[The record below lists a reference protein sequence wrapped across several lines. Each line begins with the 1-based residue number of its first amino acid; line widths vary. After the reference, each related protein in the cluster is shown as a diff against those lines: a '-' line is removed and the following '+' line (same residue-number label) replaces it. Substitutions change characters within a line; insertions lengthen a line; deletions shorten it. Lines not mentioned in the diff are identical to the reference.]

1 MEDAGICPISLECGL
16 VHPRRSVEISR
27 LQDADWHGKP
37 SADSALG
44 LKTSSSNTPGGTSKG
59 SAPAGIATQQQLDAV
74 HARMNVQGRSFAG
87 SMSSETPAELL
98 LPDGRLNMDAMMEH
112 SGHGKSSQPG
122 LGLGKIGSFRLSR
135 TPSSKAGLAGAAPEA
150 GRGPASARSA
160 SSCKPASSGG
170 ELPTPQ
176 LPEQLMQL
184 TLACQMRDARL
195 LQQLLAAG
203 VRVGAALDVD
213 GNTALHLV
221 LLPVCNPAAVA
232 TMHDSVRSHDGVTQH
247 HTQMQQQQQ
256 QRQVSSGGA
265 FSWLTGC
272 FTGSSSSGSSSSAA
286 RSTSFTEAPPLLSP
300 LSPAAAASAQ
310 LTMVAALLAAGA
322 DTNARNRE
330 RLTPVMLA
338 ARQLAA
344 AASSSQVTA
353 AYKVLELLCKGGQ
366 LGKADLNLKDA
377 AGRTALAHAL
387 LPAPSAVCMDRS
399 TVSRAAAAAA
409 GGSVRSEP
417 AGAASAYQSA
427 GYGASV
433 HTTADASV
441 SAKSAVVLGSAAAAA
456 PHAAAAAAV
465 AAARV
470 RAVQLLVHHRADVNA
485 ADTDGMTPLM
495 HAAAQPNV
503 TKELLLK
510 LLELGANSRLLDN
523 KRRSALTH
531 AMIAQQLRLM
541 PALGPAG
548 DKYRQQQRRSSC
560 SCSQGSASVSAA
572 GCTAVPG
579 YYYAAVGSKCG
590 SPASASSNAAPECAA
605 CAHINTSDAVINNST
620 SSPSQQQQVDADR
633 HSSSLQ
639 AGVGR
644 GEADN
649 VNSSSAASS
658 SSSSQDGGSKPALLS
673 SFSSNPLPL
682 PNHSRC
688 VYNIS
693 LAMHLQLPCVL
704 PCMQR

>member
-1 MEDAGICPISLECGL
+1 L
-16 VHPRRSVEISR
+16 V
-27 LQDADWHGKP
+27 
-37 SADSALG
+37 
-44 LKTSSSNTPGGTSKG
+44 
-59 SAPAGIATQQQLDAV
+59 AGIATQQQLDAV
-74 HARMNVQGRSFAG
+74 PAAMKLQGRSPARPMG
-87 SMSSETPAELL
+87 SDTPAELL
-98 LPDGRLNMDAMMEH
+98 LPDGRLNMDAMMER
-112 SGHGKSSQPG
+112 SGHGQSSQHG
-122 LGLGKIGSFRLSR
+122 LGLGKMGGFRFAR
-135 TPSSKAGLAGAAPEA
+135 TPSSKAGLAGTAGAAA
-150 GRGPASARSA
+150 DSGRGPVSVRDA
-160 SSCKPASSGG
+160 SSCKASSGG
-170 ELPTPQ
+170 ELQTPQ

-184 TLACQMRDARL
+184 TLACQLRDARL

-203 VRVGAALDVD
+203 VRVGASLDVD

-221 LLPVCNPAAVA
+221 LLPTCNPAAVA
-232 TMHDSVRSHDGVTQH
+232 TMHDSVRSHTGAAQH
-247 HTQMQQQQQ
+247 HRQGLQMQQQQQ
-256 QRQVSSGGA
+256 RQISSGGA

-272 FTGSSSSGSSSSAA
+272 FTGGTSSGSSSAIRSA
-286 RSTSFTEAPPLLSP
+286 SFTQPLPLFAP

-310 LTMVAALLAAGA
+310 LTMVATLLAAGA

-330 RLTPVMLA
+330 RITPVMLA

-344 AASSSQVTA
+344 ASSSSQVNA
-353 AYKVLELLCKGGQ
+353 AYKVLDILCKGGQ
-366 LGKADLNLKDA
+366 LGKPDLNLKDA

-387 LPAPSAVCMDRS
+387 LPAPSAAFCDRS

-427 GYGASV
+427 GYGASA
-433 HTTADASV
+433 HITADASV

-470 RAVQLLVHHRADVNA
+470 RAVQLLVHHGADTNA
-485 ADTDGMTPLM
+485 ADADGMTPLM

-503 TKELLLK
+503 TKELLIK

-541 PALGPAG
+541 PALGAVG
-548 DKYRQQQRRSSC
+548 EKYRQQQQQQPRSSC
-560 SCSQGSASVSAA
+560 SCSHSNASASAA
-572 GCTAVPG
+572 GCTPVPG

-590 SPASASSNAAPECAA
+590 SPRSASSSAAPECAA
-605 CAHINTSDAVINNST
+605 CAHKTAGDAVVSNST
-620 SSPSQQQQVDADR
+620 SSQQQQQRADATGGE
-633 HSSSLQ
+633 SSSIP
-639 AGVGR
+639 AVPGH
-644 GEADN
+644 GEADTHN
-649 VNSSSAASS
+649 NSSAA

-673 SFSSNPLPL
+673 SFSTNPLPL

-688 VYNIS
+688 VFLPAQQCIS
-693 LAMHLQLPCVL
+693 RCLTACISV
-704 PCMQR
+704 